1 MGWQNVILLSWAILP
16 FLAGYILT
24 IATERPILYDRYLIG
39 SLSPALLLAARGLS
53 VLRFNRPVLAGALAI
68 VAACAAPAAYGS
80 VAWYNREDMR
90 TLIVPF
96 DEGFRRSDAVVFSS
110 PGVVNTFTYYHRD
123 PVPFGFVMWH
133 AKTDPFDPTDTKRLW
148 VFVRDGIEKSTAR
161 HAADRGALSASGDVP
176 RLRDDTLP
184 LHATASGRGCVR

>member
-1 MGWQNVILLSWAILP
+1 MFCALVALGLIALRAGNDKGPVAPASAPVYRRSFGLGWQNVILLSWAILP

-90 TLIVPF
+90 TLIVP
-96 DEGFRRSDAVVFSS
+96 SS
-110 PGVVNTFTYYHRD
+110 SEV
-123 PVPFGFVMWH
+123 
-133 AKTDPFDPTDTKRLW
+133 
-148 VFVRDGIEKSTAR
+148 
-161 HAADRGALSASGDVP
+161 SGD
-176 RLRDDTLP
+176 
-184 LHATASGRGCVR
+184 GGE